1 MRARRYGGKC
11 DQLNPFASRLC
22 TFRQYHNN
30 ALSFAITEWN
40 ELCYTGYDTL
50 QMSNNSMKENIL
62 REFGDKT
69 TWICLRK
76 KFLDLKQVS
85 IQHRMKTFA
94 SKIGIIE
101 L

>member
-1 MRARRYGGKC
+1 
-11 DQLNPFASRLC
+11 
-22 TFRQYHNN
+22 
-30 ALSFAITEWN
+30 
-40 ELCYTGYDTL
+40 
-50 QMSNNSMKENIL
+50 MSNNSMKENIL

-85 IQHRMKTFA
+85 RQHRMKTFA